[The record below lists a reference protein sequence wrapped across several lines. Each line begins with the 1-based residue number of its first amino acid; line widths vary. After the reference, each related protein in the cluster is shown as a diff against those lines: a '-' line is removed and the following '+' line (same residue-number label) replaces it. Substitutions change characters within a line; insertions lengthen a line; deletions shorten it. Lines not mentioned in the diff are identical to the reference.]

1 MLLNNS
7 LFNTNIFVFPSVP
20 RLVSEIVH
28 LIPDLSLEAQNN
40 VIQSSASDL
49 QLSANRSFGFSRK
62 RLFA

>member
-20 RLVSEIVH
+20 RLVSETVH